1 MSVSGVWS
9 LLCHCCRKNVVEVAS
24 SGSWWLCWCGHDHLA
39 FLTLEPSPFRNEEN
53 YVYFDWLHLN
63 HILSFLFLFFFFS
76 SSWKGVILS
85 ISWVSG
91 SHDVDDHNLVRH
103 NWIILSQSHLIPTK
117 LDSSLSYT
125 MCKTFFFQSSRVAT
139 AFRLAPFFPLEK
151 AGNLEVWFPF
161 SASMPYRLG
170 LSVACWL
177 FFVFFLPGKGE
188 LYLE

>member
-1 MSVSGVWS
+1 MKRIMSILTDCIWITFF
-9 LLCHCCRKNVVEVAS
+9 HFFFF
-24 SGSWWLCWCGHDHLA
+24 
-39 FLTLEPSPFRNEEN
+39 FL
-53 YVYFDWLHLN
+53 
-63 HILSFLFLFFFFS
+63 FFS

-170 LSVACWL
+170 LSFACWL
-177 FFVFFLPGKGE
+177 VVFCFFPARQRWVVFRVGGVMGCFE
-188 LYLE
+188 LSVLEKNG